1 MVLALWLTDRR
12 LTKRGGESGIA
23 LDISL
28 WAIPLGII
36 GGRLFHV
43 ITHPSDYF
51 FEGADLLAIF
61 RIWEG
66 GLAIYGALIF
76 GALGAFIGAKRA
88 GVRFT
93 SYLDAVA
100 PGVLL
105 AQAVGRWGNYFNQE
119 LYGTPTDLPWG
130 LEIDSSNPAYPAG
143 LPDGVLF
150 HPTFLYESLW
160 SLAGVVILLL
170 ADKRFQ
176 LRWGK
181 LMGLYLIYYSVGR
194 FWVEAIRIDPSEV
207 ILGLRINH
215 WSALLGIAIGLAIM
229 IIQSRRHTG
238 SETSVY
244 LPGREPKPEVKEIKE
259 AEAGEPEAKADKL
272 ESEN

>member
-1 MVLALWLTDRR
+1 MLWITQSIPAPEISFIQLGPFRVYFYALCILAGMVLALWLADRR

-28 WAIPLGII
+28 WAIPLGIV
-36 GGRLFHV
+36 GGRIFHV

-51 FEGADLLAIF
+51 FEGADLLATI

-76 GALGAFIGAKRA
+76 GSLGAYIGAKRA

-119 LYGTPTDLPWG
+119 LLAPQP
-130 LEIDSSNPAYPAG
+130 ICR
-143 LPDGVLF
+143 GVLRSTALTP
-150 HPTFLYESLW
+150 PTHRVFQKESC
-160 SLAGVVILLL
+160 STQRSCMNPSG
-170 ADKRFQ
+170 
-176 LRWGK
+176 RW
-181 LMGLYLIYYSVGR
+181 
-194 FWVEAIRIDPSEV
+194 
-207 ILGLRINH
+207 
-215 WSALLGIAIGLAIM
+215 
-229 IIQSRRHTG
+229 
-238 SETSVY
+238 
-244 LPGREPKPEVKEIKE
+244 
-259 AEAGEPEAKADKL
+259 
-272 ESEN
+272 